1 MANLSDLEA
10 ALEPIL
16 QHLATFDVGME
27 NAAAKLEADFPF
39 GGEKIQSL
47 RTIVREGV
55 DAGWLA
61 PREDGGIRFG
71 RLRKAASPDDLS
83 VDCVHM
89 SKPGP
94 GHTHPNGE
102 VDLCF
107 RVDGSPTFDGQE
119 EGWVVY
125 PANSWHVPTVADGVM
140 DILYFLPGGAI
151 RFEPKP
157 ASA

>member
-16 QHLATFDVGME
+16 EHLVTFDVSKDD
-27 NAAAKLEADFPF
+27 AAQSLEETFPF
-39 GGEKIQSL
+39 QGDKIQAL
-47 RTIVREGV
+47 RGIVREGV
-55 DAGWLA
+55 EAGWLA

-71 RLRKAASPDDLS
+71 RLRKAAGPNDLS

-89 SKPGP
+89 DKPGP

-102 VDLCF
+102 VDLSF
-107 RVDGSPTFDGQE
+107 AVGEAPTFDAQQ
-119 EGWVVY
+119 EGWLVY
-125 PANSWHVPTVADGVM
+125 PPGSWHVPTVEGGAM

-157 ASA
+157 VG